1 MAEVKKYLDQAG
13 VEYLWSKLSL
23 EDYPNN
29 EMLIAVINALDA
41 TKVDKVDGKQLST
54 EDYTTEDK
62 EKLNGLESDKT
73 YVYTQVF
80 ETTSWN
86 IEHNLNKFPSVSIVD
101 SDNNQVWADVQYIDE
116 NTVKLNFSQGFT
128 GKVFIN

>member
-1 MAEVKKYLDQAG
+1 MANERKYLDQEG
-13 VEYLWSKLSL
+13 VKYLWKQLSL

-29 EMLIAVINALDA
+29 ETLIAVINAIDA
-41 TKVDKVDGKQLST
+41 TKIDKEEGKGLST
-54 EDYTTEDK
+54 NDYTTEEK
-62 EKLNGLESDKT
+62 EKLNNLESDKT

-101 SDNNQVWADVQYIDE
+101 NENNQVWADVQYIDE

-128 GKVFIN
+128 GKVYIN